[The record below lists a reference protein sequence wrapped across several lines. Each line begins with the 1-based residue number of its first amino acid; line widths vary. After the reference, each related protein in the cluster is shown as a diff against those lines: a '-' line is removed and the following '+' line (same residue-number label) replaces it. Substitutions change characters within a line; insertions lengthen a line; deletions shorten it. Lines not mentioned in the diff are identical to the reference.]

1 MKKLKN
7 KIFYTIF
14 SILTISTLSFIIV
27 FNFQNYLEKKN
38 SINNSLNV
46 STQNGRNNVNDEEK
60 NPPDK
65 PLNDLEKD
73 KKEPVNNIDENT
85 KFMDYVVYT
94 VLLDDEDNIK
104 DIINHSNNNVDDS
117 SIREIAA
124 KILESKNIKERYIG
138 CLYFENYSYLYIKG
152 DSLVILDNNNIK
164 SSLIL
169 SLEISIFIFVILE
182 ILIILISNI
191 ITNWI
196 IKPVKES
203 FEKQKEFIADASH
216 ELKTPL
222 SVIMAS
228 SDALEKSPNE
238 KKWLKNIKSE
248 SDRMNLLI
256 TNLLDLASSEK
267 KETFNM
273 QNANLS
279 KIVELSVLT
288 FEGRA
293 FEHNVKLKYEIDDN
307 INMNLD
313 ENSIKQLVEILLDN
327 AVKHSNI
334 NSTINVNLKRD
345 RNNIELLVENAG
357 DEIPKGEEEKI
368 FERFYRVDKSRN
380 RKEGRYGLG
389 LAIAKNIVLNHNGS
403 ITASSNLGVTTFKVK
418 FKNK

>member
-1 MKKLKN
+1 M
-7 KIFYTIF
+7 
-14 SILTISTLSFIIV
+14 
-27 FNFQNYLEKKN
+27 
-38 SINNSLNV
+38 
-46 STQNGRNNVNDEEK
+46 
-60 NPPDK
+60 
-65 PLNDLEKD
+65 
-73 KKEPVNNIDENT
+73 
-85 KFMDYVVYT
+85 
-94 VLLDDEDNIK
+94 
-104 DIINHSNNNVDDS
+104 
-117 SIREIAA
+117 
-124 KILESKNIKERYIG
+124 
-138 CLYFENYSYLYIKG
+138 YFENYSYSYIKG

-169 SLEISIFIFVILE
+169 SLEISTFIFVILE
-182 ILIILISNI
+182 ILIIVISNI

-334 NSTINVNLKRD
+334 NLSLIH
-345 RNNIELLVENAG
+345 I
-357 DEIPKGEEEKI
+357 
-368 FERFYRVDKSRN
+368 
-380 RKEGRYGLG
+380 
-389 LAIAKNIVLNHNGS
+389 
-403 ITASSNLGVTTFKVK
+403 
-418 FKNK
+418 

>member
-73 KKEPVNNIDENT
+73 KKEPVKNIDENT

-94 VLLDDEDNIK
+94 VLLDDEDKIK

-138 CLYFENYSYLYIKG
+138 CLYFENYSYSYIKG

-169 SLEISIFIFVILE
+169 SLEISTFIFVILE
-182 ILIILISNI
+182 ILIIVISNI

-293 FEHNVKLKYEIDDN
+293 FEHKVKLKYEIDDN